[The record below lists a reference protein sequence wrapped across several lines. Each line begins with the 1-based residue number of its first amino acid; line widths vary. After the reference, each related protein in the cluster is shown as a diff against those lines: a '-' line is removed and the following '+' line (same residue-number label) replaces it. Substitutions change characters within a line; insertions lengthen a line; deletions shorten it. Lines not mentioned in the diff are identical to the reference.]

1 MTIQRFQPH
10 ILKIKK
16 KLKNHN
22 IKSLSN
28 IKKLGINLKKTLYF
42 SQDFVLMIKNLLPN
56 YTNKND

>member
-1 MTIQRFQPH
+1 MTIQGFQPH

-16 KLKNHN
+16 KLKDQY

-42 SQDFVLMIKNLLPN
+42 AQDFVLMIKNLLPN